1 MMLPCCIGCPFHA
14 IQAVHL
20 ENRIVLVGTI
30 QAQIFGHHGRG
41 DSAILRGE
49 IIDYRFA
56 AEITFN
62 WNAEIC
68 ENPAT
73 SSPPGIFS
81 GRTRL
86 GPMLGRSDGVSLPA
100 SEFGFWL

>member
-1 MMLPCCIGCPFHA
+1 MLPCCIECPFHD

-41 DSAILRGE
+41 DSAIVRGE

-56 AEITFN
+56 AEIS
-62 WNAEIC
+62 EPV
-68 ENPAT
+68 PANIGLRPDQESRGPNRLRLWRT
-73 SSPPGIFS
+73 WGLLLSDVAVRPGVFC
-81 GRTRL
+81 
-86 GPMLGRSDGVSLPA
+86 
-100 SEFGFWL
+100 

>member
-1 MMLPCCIGCPFHA
+1 MSFLA

-41 DSAILRGE
+41 DSAILHGE

-62 WNAEIC
+62 WNAELRK
-68 ENPAT
+68 
-73 SSPPGIFS
+73 SSDLKTPGIF
-81 GRTRL
+81 L
-86 GPMLGRSDGVSLPA
+86 G
-100 SEFGFWL
+100 